1 MNCEAVQKDL
11 LGSERPNRPSSSA
24 SAHLA
29 KCTACREWL
38 QRLIQLEGAVALLPI
53 PPAEAARSAL
63 VRRVL
68 TGDGLRRSKPA
79 PKPTANGQPARRPSI
94 ARVVGSWI
102 MDPHSS
108 PRRRAAAGLVAGMA
122 AALLLFVMGW
132 LVWDASR
139 PERQVAVTA
148 TERGPSV
155 PTLAAALERY
165 KIRTNETASLSDR
178 VTAMAKAADDLRDLA
193 KENVRAEDELIALAD
208 LYARVI
214 KEGIIQPAE
223 GITPD
228 ERREILEPIARG
240 LKEAHSQWNGLS
252 QQTNLHP
259 RVQKALENAAVAA
272 RTGMDQLEKMY
283 GAS

>member
-178 VTAMAKAADDLRDLA
+178 VTAMAKAADDLRNLA
-193 KENVRAEDELIALAD
+193 NENVRAEDELIALAD

-214 KEGIIQPAE
+214 KEGIVQPADLQKSVRVPKHDSTRCD
-223 GITPD
+223 GH
-228 ERREILEPIARG
+228 RFFR
-240 LKEAHSQWNGLS
+240 K
-252 QQTNLHP
+252 HP
-259 RVQKALENAAVAA
+259 Q
-272 RTGMDQLEKMY
+272 
-283 GAS
+283 